1 MFRSRPLQQGRYG
14 KLQFWKIQWLLKIS
28 NRPQVHAVLF
38 VVRLESSGPPLIIR
52 IGMKE
57 AWLRD

>member
-38 VVRLESSGPPLIIR
+38 VVRLESSGLIR